1 MSSNPKK
8 ERSTKSACR
17 LTFGLFALFLFGAPA
32 WAETSLPLAAA
43 HLRLAQASL
52 QRALDDLGTP
62 TPSRAV
68 YELDAVRLEIGAAG
82 ESLRDAKDLETVR
95 SLRAATLEAVDE
107 LGRSQARAPARLREL
122 DRRLDAFRR
131 DLSGRLE

>member
-1 MSSNPKK
+1 M
-8 ERSTKSACR
+8 
-17 LTFGLFALFLFGAPA
+17 
-32 WAETSLPLAAA
+32 PLAAA

-52 QRALDDLGTP
+52 QRALDDLRMGTP

-82 ESLRDAKDLETVR
+82 ESLREAKDLETVR
-95 SLRAATLEAVDE
+95 SLRAATLEAADE
-107 LGRSQARAPARLREL
+107 LGRSQARAPARLLEL

-131 DLSGRLE
+131 DLAGRLE